1 MKHTDERPRA
11 ADSDDATRVAP
22 IRADAGATAASPA
35 DAPAADETVVAP
47 MRASATGAPAAHTHT
62 PATDA
67 PPAAAPAPDAAPH
80 ADDATVVKRPAIDT
94 ERRRATSQ
102 STSAGTTDWVA
113 LSADPAQAQVGVG
126 TLLKGR
132 FLLEREIGRGGMG
145 VVYLARDERKVEAR
159 DRHPHIAVKVLN
171 DDFRRHPDALIALQ
185 REARKAQ
192 SLAHDRIVRV
202 YDFDKDGTVVFMTME
217 YIDGT
222 DLRGL
227 IRGRQGQGLPM
238 AEAAGLIEGMGRAL
252 ERAHRAGVVHSDFKP
267 GNVMVDADG
276 AAKVFDFGIARATRR
291 VGEAD
296 DDRTVFDATTLG
308 ALTPAYASLE
318 MLRGEQP
325 AVADDV
331 YAFGCVVYELL
342 AGRHP
347 FDKLSAQDAQAA
359 GKYPKPIRG
368 LSRRQNRALQRCLAF
383 AAADRPGIA
392 EVLEQLRPRGLRER
406 ARGYAVGAGA
416 LLLGGAA
423 AAFLAQAYS
432 RQQQSRQVLQRL
444 APGAADRYA
453 DEAQAGRALMAL
465 DEEDRRRLVADASAP
480 IESFLLARIDHY
492 WLPYRG
498 REDYAGAQ
506 RVLAVREQLKLFSPR
521 LETRRI
527 ELEQERNKI
536 LNELDTRLS
545 RAIAAGALFEDQPG
559 NAVAILG
566 RIRAIDPNSRLLRH
580 AQLAL
585 SYDAAIVQAIGG
597 GQLESARVRLARARQ
612 VFPNDPNWPVREQ
625 QLTAAVAA
633 PPVPAEG
640 VPVAGA
646 PAEGA
651 PDATAPLAEPAAME
665 AAEPLAQAEEAAMRE
680 AEIETRIESLR
691 GAAAASDA
699 DKVAD
704 LLRRIG
710 QLDPAHAFLGEG
722 RRLLRDT
729 VLGEARDLSRQGKW
743 SDAAELC
750 ARRDDWSGDPAV
762 RQAGLRYALA
772 ADLVRQDAI
781 EPGAAAWPGLQ
792 GRARKLRAQDPR
804 GLRLWQAELAGS
816 NRRSAIAVRG
826 LLQRLLA
833 APVEPAP
840 APAATTTAAP
850 DTPAVADRADKKPE
864 PLAACRAG
872 AAAKARPCGDSLGSY
887 GNGPVLVVV
896 PRAGK
901 KPLAI
906 MRREIGFDDLKPF
919 CDATRSCPD
928 SSRWQGKT
936 VARDLP
942 LSLVQKYAQWLS
954 GASRQAYRLPTDAE
968 WIEAARA
975 GGAEAVCEVAV
986 TNRWGLVNMAGG
998 VGEWVVDG
1006 SVVGVRGG
1014 PGNARACA
1022 GAAGVGNGRAD
1033 ARIGARLVKEL
1044 K

>member
-1 MKHTDERPRA
+1 M
-11 ADSDDATRVAP
+11 
-22 IRADAGATAASPA
+22 
-35 DAPAADETVVAP
+35 
-47 MRASATGAPAAHTHT
+47 
-62 PATDA
+62 
-67 PPAAAPAPDAAPH
+67 
-80 ADDATVVKRPAIDT
+80 VKRPAIDT

-392 EVLEQLRPRGLRER
+392 DVLEHLRPRGLRER
-406 ARGYAVGAGA
+406 AQLRRRRRRIAAGR
-416 LLLGGAA
+416 AA

-597 GQLESARVRLARARQ
+597 GQLESARVRLATARR

-625 QLTAAVAA
+625 QLLVAVSA
-633 PPVPAEG
+633 PPPLAAEG
-640 VPVAGA
+640 M
-646 PAEGA
+646 PAA
-651 PDATAPLAEPAAME
+651 DAPLAALPAADP
-665 AAEPLAQAEEAAMRE
+665 AAPAEPLAQAEEAAMKE

-691 GAAAASDA
+691 GAAAAGDA

-704 LLRRIG
+704 LLQRIAE
-710 QLDPAHAFLGEG
+710 LDPRHAFLGEG

-743 SDAAELC
+743 SDAAELS
-750 ARRDDWSGDPAV
+750 ARREDWSNDPTV
-762 RQAGLRYALA
+762 RQAALRYALA
-772 ADLVRQDAI
+772 ADLARQGAI

-804 GLRLWQAELAGS
+804 GLRLWQAELAAS

-872 AAAKARPCGDSLGSY
+872 AAARRGRAATRSAATATDRCWWWCRAPARSRWRSCAARSASTTSSRSAMRPARVRIRAAGKARPS
-887 GNGPVLVVV
+887 P
-896 PRAGK
+896 
-901 KPLAI
+901 
-906 MRREIGFDDLKPF
+906 
-919 CDATRSCPD
+919 ATCR
-928 SSRWQGKT
+928 
-936 VARDLP
+936 
-942 LSLVQKYAQWLS
+942 
-954 GASRQAYRLPTDAE
+954 
-968 WIEAARA
+968 
-975 GGAEAVCEVAV
+975 
-986 TNRWGLVNMAGG
+986 
-998 VGEWVVDG
+998 
-1006 SVVGVRGG
+1006 
-1014 PGNARACA
+1014 
-1022 GAAGVGNGRAD
+1022 
-1033 ARIGARLVKEL
+1033 
-1044 K
+1044 